1 MKRKGEGSK
10 PPKPKKN
17 KVDPLQ
23 QSLLSFYQPLRG
35 NRQEV
40 QQEVLGNDDDDDDD
54 LDLVQ
59 QDEGANGT
67 QEEAERTPFTTAS
80 SNRDRSPPRNRKA
93 KRRRRKRSSCL
104 RDEASDDDDDDDD
117 NDDDRYDEEEHDSDR
132 EFLAPDD
139 EVEEGEG
146 VFGAHDLAQ
155 YVICDRA
162 TGSNDDHSSKS
173 NLSQEVEGEASVPK
187 ETPAK
192 SQGASYVVSDVSGFD
207 DAPVERNNV
216 KYKLLVL
223 LDYSNSTEAITTALG
238 FDARDGAPLV
248 FLPGLSTDSD
258 SDAAKKAISATRRWV
273 QRNKKKTSGD
283 VREFFLK
290 VRQTR
295 GETRQTQKKR
305 AWGNYRQKKK
315 EKDAAAKQRELD
327 EKAEQRRRYTRS
339 IGSCATGSRQWFDRE
354 TRHALDDRLFPLVP
368 SSGYGEMGE
377 PTGYAPLV
385 PPVEEPLSEVDLRF
399 LAAAKT
405 TPILR
410 EANV

>member
-40 QQEVLGNDDDDDDD
+40 QQEVLGNHDDDDDD

-117 NDDDRYDEEEHDSDR
+117 NDDDRYEEEEHDSDR

-146 VFGAHDLAQ
+146 VFRAHDHAQ
-155 YVICDRA
+155 YAICDRA
-162 TGSNDDHSSKS
+162 TDLDRVTGLNDGHSSKS
-173 NLSQEVEGEASVPK
+173 NLSQEVEAEASVPK

-192 SQGASYVVSDVSGFD
+192 SKGASYVVSDVSGFD

-248 FLPGLSTDSD
+248 FLPDLSTDSD
-258 SDAAKKAISATRRWV
+258 SDAAKKAITATKKWV

-283 VREFFLK
+283 VEDRRLARHNKNCEHYPSWEPRRAAFFLCHH
-290 VRQTR
+290 Q
-295 GETRQTQKKR
+295 
-305 AWGNYRQKKK
+305 NS
-315 EKDAAAKQRELD
+315 L
-327 EKAEQRRRYTRS
+327 
-339 IGSCATGSRQWFDRE
+339 
-354 TRHALDDRLFPLVP
+354 LV
-368 SSGYGEMGE
+368 
-377 PTGYAPLV
+377 
-385 PPVEEPLSEVDLRF
+385 
-399 LAAAKT
+399 
-405 TPILR
+405 
-410 EANV
+410 

>member
-40 QQEVLGNDDDDDDD
+40 QQEVLWNDDDDDDD

-117 NDDDRYDEEEHDSDR
+117 DDDRYDEEEHDSDR

-146 VFGAHDLAQ
+146 VFNAHDLAQ

-192 SQGASYVVSDVSGFD
+192 SKGASYVVSDVSGFD
-207 DAPVERNNV
+207 DAPVERDNV

-238 FDARDGAPLV
+238 FNARDGAPLV

-258 SDAAKKAISATRRWV
+258 SDAAKKAITATRKWV

-295 GETRQTQKKR
+295 GETLQEQLKR
-305 AWGNYRQKKK
+305 AKRNHLQKKK
-315 EKDAAAKQRELD
+315 EKDAATKQAELD
-327 EKAEQRRRYTRS
+327 EKAERRRRYTRS
-339 IGSCATGSRQWFDRE
+339 IGSCAST
-354 TRHALDDRLFPLVP
+354 
-368 SSGYGEMGE
+368 
-377 PTGYAPLV
+377 
-385 PPVEEPLSEVDLRF
+385 
-399 LAAAKT
+399 
-405 TPILR
+405 
-410 EANV
+410 

>member
-40 QQEVLGNDDDDDDD
+40 QQEVLGNDDDGENTDDD
-54 LDLVQ
+54 LDVVQ

-80 SNRDRSPPRNRKA
+80 SNRDRSPPRKRKA
-93 KRRRRKRSSCL
+93 KRRRKRSSCL
-104 RDEASDDDDDDDD
+104 RDEASDDDDDDG
-117 NDDDRYDEEEHDSDR
+117 DRYNEEERDSDR

-162 TGSNDDHSSKS
+162 NGSNDDHSSKS
-173 NLSQEVEGEASVPK
+173 NLSQEVEAEASVPK

-192 SQGASYVVSDVSGFD
+192 SKGASYVVSDVSGFD

-223 LDYSNSTEAITTALG
+223 LDYSNSTETITTALG

-258 SDAAKKAISATRRWV
+258 SDAAKKAITATRKWV

-295 GETRQTQKKR
+295 GETRQEQKKR
-305 AWGNYRQKKK
+305 ALRDCRQKKK
-315 EKDAAAKQRELD
+315 EKDAATKQEELD

-354 TRHALDDRLFPLVP
+354 TTHALDDRLFD
-368 SSGYGEMGE
+368 YHKIE
-377 PTGYAPLV
+377 
-385 PPVEEPLSEVDLRF
+385 
-399 LAAAKT
+399 K
-405 TPILR
+405 
-410 EANV
+410 